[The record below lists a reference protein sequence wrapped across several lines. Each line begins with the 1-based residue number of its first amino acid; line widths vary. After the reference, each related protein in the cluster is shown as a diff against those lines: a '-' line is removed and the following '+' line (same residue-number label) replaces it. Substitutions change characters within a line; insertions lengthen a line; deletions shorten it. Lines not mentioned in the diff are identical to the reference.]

1 MYKKYMDTRVIDESS
16 IRSKKRK
23 TLAQSYLKGASSSTA
38 DKDLFYANLEKA
50 IHNFLKAKLKI
61 DSSDLAK
68 ENIKKLLT
76 DKGVDHSYVEE
87 TVSLLNNCERARY
100 TPFGAGDI
108 QNDLKRTEYIINTL
122 DKLI

>member
-1 MYKKYMDTRVIDESS
+1 MDTRVIDESS
-16 IRSKKRK
+16 IKSKKRK
-23 TLAQSYLKGASSSTA
+23 TLAQSYLKGASSNTE

-61 DSSDLAK
+61 DSSDLTK
-68 ENIKKLLT
+68 ENIKKLLI

-100 TPFGAGDI
+100 TPFEAGDI
-108 QNDLKRTEYIINTL
+108 QNDLKRTEYIINTI